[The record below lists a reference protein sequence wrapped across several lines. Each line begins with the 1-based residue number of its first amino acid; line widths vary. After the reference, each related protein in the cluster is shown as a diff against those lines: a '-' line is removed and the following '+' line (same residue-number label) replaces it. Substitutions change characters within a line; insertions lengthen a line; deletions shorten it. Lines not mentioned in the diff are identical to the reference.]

1 MWVGTA
7 GSSRCGSSGR
17 WCCDAEEQKAS
28 LSKDNDVDDVL
39 FKLREDPRVTRL
51 GAFLR
56 TSSLDELPQLV
67 NVVRGEMSLV
77 GPRPHV
83 PSEVDAMDVTTRRR
97 HAVAPGMTGLW
108 QVSGRSDLS
117 RDEASDLDTFYADN
131 WTLSG
136 DLSILRAHGQGGRS
150 AARAPTERR
159 RRPEHVGGDGRLAA
173 HDASATMRASA
184 LTPR

>member
-1 MWVGTA
+1 MGRDGRVFTLWKFRTMV
-7 GSSRCGSSGR
+7 SG
-17 WCCDAEEQKAS
+17 AEEQKSS

-39 FKLREDPRVTRL
+39 FKLRDDPRVTRL

-67 NVVRGEMSLV
+67 NVLRGDMSLV

-83 PSEVDAMDVTTRRR
+83 QSEVDAMDTTTRRR

-117 RDEASDLDTFYADN
+117 RDEASDLDTFYTDN

-136 DLSILRAHGQGGRS
+136 DLSILMRTVRAVLGRRG
-150 AARAPTERR
+150 AY
-159 RRPEHVGGDGRLAA
+159 
-173 HDASATMRASA
+173 
-184 LTPR
+184 